1 MEKGFRLAEALRI
14 NINFCLSRLVHQLAI
29 ATVSTYFYRIIQI
42 SRLSFSG
49 LECGRLITL
58 HAWFMPGLTTG
69 AQIPQQIMF
78 VVLETLPFKISQ
90 LLPLRYRNHHFVK
103 RGKRIESSPIQVPK
117 EVSFSRKM
125 NSLRNQ
131 NNFHRNQEKPLR
143 NVAWKWRFKLRYSHE
158 IKNSLNSLFGQV
170 RLFHK
175 LSKLC
180 QAQSQKLSANYV
192 QKNTWKYRL
201 ETTQRRRLQIN
212 KTHNL
217 WKEYYCWSSIKKSL
231 PLKLGLFYQINCT
244 TGPLLISGKLH
255 SAQCS

>member
-29 ATVSTYFYRIIQI
+29 ATVSTYLYRIIQI
-42 SRLSFSG
+42 SRLSFTG

-131 NNFHRNQEKPLR
+131 KQL
-143 NVAWKWRFKLRYSHE
+143 
-158 IKNSLNSLFGQV
+158 
-170 RLFHK
+170 
-175 LSKLC
+175 
-180 QAQSQKLSANYV
+180 SQKSRKTSQKCCLKMKV
-192 QKNTWKYRL
+192 QT
-201 ETTQRRRLQIN
+201 
-212 KTHNL
+212 
-217 WKEYYCWSSIKKSL
+217 SIF
-231 PLKLGLFYQINCT
+231 P
-244 TGPLLISGKLH
+244 
-255 SAQCS
+255 